1 MRIAVRPAD
10 RQQVARLA
18 QTLGVQP
25 LTASLLLQRGL
36 ITSQSANAFLQP
48 APPKEVFPAGLPHL
62 DEAIRRLVLAVKRQE
77 KVFVIGD
84 YDADGVTA
92 ACILAETLR
101 AAGLTPVLRN
111 GSRFTSGYGFHV
123 QQVDEAAQAE
133 ARLIVTLDAGTT
145 AWEAASRAKALGI
158 DVIVID
164 HHDVPEKLPP
174 VFALINPELPNHS
187 FPEPYPCS
195 AGLAWGVGLA
205 LCRALGLPDRVMD
218 GLLDLA
224 AIGTVAD
231 VVPLLGINRSF
242 VHYGIEALRRTRRPG
257 LRRLYAL
264 LKLAPERIDARSI
277 GFRIAPC
284 INAAGRLEDPEV
296 AVTALIAEP
305 QQAVA
310 AAERLVT
317 LNDRRRALTE
327 EVAAAAQQQ
336 VEAHPGPVTVA
347 YGPWHPGVVG
357 IVAGKLAQRYGKP
370 SIVFGQRDSTTY
382 TGSARSVEAID
393 IMDLLE
399 PLRAQTL
406 SLGGHP
412 QAAGLTVS
420 AEQMEAIAAQLQQIE
435 VEAPQQEPIVWADAS
450 VRVATFVH
458 PQVVRELSYFPPFGE
473 GNPEPLFAMK
483 GRVKGLRRMGPM
495 GEHLRFWL
503 KERDAVAPLVWFSA
517 PSLEADSVWLCL
529 VSGRKNQ
536 WQGESSWEGIVE
548 RGIRGRKGS
557 GV

>member
-36 ITSQSANAFLQP
+36 ATPQSAHAFLQP
-48 APPKEVFPAGLPHL
+48 APPKEVFPAGLPHF
-62 DEAIRRLVLAVKRQE
+62 DEAIHRLIRAVQEQE

-101 AAGLTPVLRN
+101 AAGLTPILRN
-111 GSRFTSGYGFHV
+111 GSRFANGYGFHV
-123 QQVDEAAQAE
+123 EQVDEAAQAH
-133 ARLIVTLDAGTT
+133 AGLILTLDAGTT

-174 VFALINPELPNHS
+174 VFALINPELPNHP
-187 FPEPYPCS
+187 FPQPYPCS

-205 LCRALGLPDRVMD
+205 LCRALGLPDRVMED
-218 GLLDLA
+218 LLDLA

-231 VVPLLGINRSF
+231 VVPLLGINRSL
-242 VHYGIEALRRTRRPG
+242 VHYGIKALQRTRRPG

-264 LKLAPERIDARSI
+264 LKLAPERIDAHSI

-284 INAAGRLEDPEV
+284 INAAGRLDDPQV

-310 AAERLVT
+310 AAERLVA
-317 LNDRRRALTE
+317 LNDRRRVLTQ

-336 VEAHPGPVTVA
+336 VEAHPGPVTIA

-393 IMDLLE
+393 IMALLE

-420 AEQMEAIAAQLQQIE
+420 AEQIEALAAQLQQLQLD
-435 VEAPQQEPIVWADAS
+435 APQEEPRVWADAS
-450 VRVATFVH
+450 VRVATFIH

-503 KERDAVAPLVWFSA
+503 KEGDAVAPLVWFSA
-517 PSLEADSVWLCL
+517 PPLEADSVWLCL

-548 RGIRGRKGS
+548 RGIRGRKSS
-557 GV
+557 GI